1 MARIVGSDGGC
12 TVDGYNL
19 KFTTWSATF
28 SQVVTDTSAFGD
40 TFAQKR
46 GGLMSGTFS
55 AGGVLEDGGSGGSA
69 DPMPDSAGDIAL
81 AATGVAVDLQ
91 ANSTSSLWEGS
102 AVIANFSPTVTNA
115 GEATATLDG
124 EFTGAITIT
133 WAEA

>member
-12 TVDGYNL
+12 SVDGYDM

-55 AGGVLEDGGSGGSA
+55 AGGVLYDGEGNSA
-69 DPMPDSAGDIAL
+69 PMPVRRPRLLTVSSPAQSRSHGQNPK
-81 AATGVAVDLQ
+81 AVTHGQ
-91 ANSTSSLWEGS
+91 NRR
-102 AVIANFSPTVTNA
+102 F
-115 GEATATLDG
+115 
-124 EFTGAITIT
+124 
-133 WAEA
+133 

>member
-12 TVDGYNL
+12 SVDGYDM

-55 AGGVLEDGGSGGSA
+55 AGGVLYDGEGNSA
-69 DPMPDSAGDIAL
+69 PMPVDGSDIAM
-81 AATGVAVDLQ
+81 AAAGVDVDLQ
-91 ANSTSSLWEGS
+91 ANGTASLWEGS
-102 AVIANFSPTVTNA
+102 AVISNFSPTVTNA
-115 GEATATLDG
+115 GEATATVDG

-133 WAEA
+133 WAES

>member
-40 TFAQKR
+40 SFAQKR

-55 AGGVLEDGGSGGSA
+55 AGGVLQDGASPNT
-69 DPMPDSAGDIAL
+69 PMPASAGDIAM
-81 AATGVAVDLQ
+81 AATGVDVDLQ

>member
-55 AGGVLEDGGSGGSA
+55 AGGVSA
-69 DPMPDSAGDIAL
+69 RWCISNSIPMPAVSQATLPWLPAGVD
-81 AATGVAVDLQ
+81 VDLQ
-91 ANSTSSLWEGS
+91 ANSTCLFVGRLCCDRQLL
-102 AVIANFSPTVTNA
+102 ANRHQC
-115 GEATATLDG
+115 
-124 EFTGAITIT
+124 
-133 WAEA
+133 W

>member
-12 TVDGYNL
+12 SVDGYDM

-55 AGGVLEDGGSGGSA
+55 AGGVLYDGEANSA
-69 DPMPDSAGDIAL
+69 PMPVSGSDIAM
-81 AATGVAVDLQ
+81 AAAGVDVDLQ
-91 ANSTSSLWEGS
+91 ANGTASLWEGS

-133 WAEA
+133 WAES

>member
-12 TVDGYNL
+12 TVAGYNL

-40 TFAQKR
+40 SFAQKR

-55 AGGVLEDGGSGGSA
+55 AGGVLQDDASTTT
-69 DPMPDSAGDIAL
+69 PMPADSGNIDL

-91 ANSTSSLWEGS
+91 ANSTASLWEGN
-102 AVIANFSPTVTNA
+102 AVIANFSPSVSNA
-115 GEATATLDG
+115 GEATATVDG

-133 WAEA
+133 WDESS

>member
-12 TVDGYNL
+12 TVAGYNL

-55 AGGVLEDGGSGGSA
+55 AGGVLQDDASTTA
-69 DPMPDSAGDIAL
+69 PMPDSAGDIAL
-81 AATGVAVDLQ
+81 GATGVDVDLQ
-91 ANSTSSLWEGS
+91 ANGSSSLWEGS
-102 AVIANFSPTVTNA
+102 AVIANFSPSVTNA

-133 WAEA
+133 WDETA

>member
-40 TFAQKR
+40 SFAQKR

-55 AGGVLEDGGSGGSA
+55 AGGVLQDGASPNT
-69 DPMPDSAGDIAL
+69 PMPASAGDIAM

>member
-12 TVDGYNL
+12 TVDGYDM

-55 AGGVLEDGGSGGSA
+55 AGGVLYDGESNSA
-69 DPMPDSAGDIAL
+69 PMPASTGDIAM
-81 AATGVAVDLQ
+81 AAAGVDVDLQ
-91 ANSTSSLWEGS
+91 ANGTASLWEGS
-102 AVIANFSPTVTNA
+102 AVISNFSPTVTNA
-115 GEATATLDG
+115 GEATATVDG

-133 WAEA
+133 WAES

>member
-55 AGGVLEDGGSGGSA
+55 AGGVLQDGASPNI
-69 DPMPDSAGDIAL
+69 PMPASAGDIAM
-81 AATGVAVDLQ
+81 AATGVDVDLQ

-133 WAEA
+133 WAES